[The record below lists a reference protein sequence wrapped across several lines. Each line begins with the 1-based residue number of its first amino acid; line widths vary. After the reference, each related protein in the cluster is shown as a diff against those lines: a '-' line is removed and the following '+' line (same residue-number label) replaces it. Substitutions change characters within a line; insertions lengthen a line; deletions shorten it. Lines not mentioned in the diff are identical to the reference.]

1 MIKKYGFVR
10 VASAIPKVKIANTL
24 YNIEEIKNIIKE
36 AEKNNVEVTLFPE
49 LAITSYSAMDLFYNE
64 KLLKDALD
72 GLIELKKYTK
82 KLKGI
87 YIVGLPLRINNF
99 IYNVMAI
106 LQDGKILGIVPKRYL
121 DNDNRWFK
129 DINTIKV
136 DTIIIDNEEVSV
148 GDLVFKNK
156 DFTFDI
162 KIGNRRNNTDA
173 LITFNAASTL
183 ALVSK
188 NEDLRIRLKAYTK
201 ENINGLVYAGNS
213 ALETTTD
220 TLQAPN
226 IYIVENGNI
235 IERNEEITFDT
246 KLVISDIDIEKL
258 RNLKNRNNN
267 YYEEVD
273 TRKVINYE
281 FDSDTENLLRKYSEY
296 PFIPSDEY
304 ERNNRLSTILN
315 IQAHGLARR
324 LEATGIKK
332 CVLGISGGLDST
344 LAFLVTVKA
353 FDILKYNRKD
363 IIGITLPGFGTTNR
377 TYQNACD
384 LVKNYDATLK
394 EISIKDACIQHFKDI
409 DHDIKNTDIT
419 YENAQARERT
429 QILLDYANKVNGLVV
444 GTGDLSELVL
454 GWCTFNG
461 DQISNYG
468 VNASIPKTLVKYITQ
483 YYAETESNK
492 KAKKVL
498 LDILDTPVS
507 PELLP
512 PSESGEILQ
521 KTENS
526 VGPYILHDFFIYHFL
541 TYGASPSKLYFLAT
555 NTFKNMDKEEIKKWL
570 RVFINRFFTQ
580 QFKRSCSV
588 DGAKVGNIS
597 LSPRG
602 DLVLPSDANRDAY
615 LKEIDDL

>member
-24 YNIEEIKNIIKE
+24 YNVEEIKNIIKE

-72 GLIELKKYTK
+72 ALIELKKYTK
-82 KLKGI
+82 KLNGI

-99 IYNVMAI
+99 IYNVMSI

-136 DTIIIDNEEVSV
+136 DTIVIDNEEVNV

-188 NEDLRIRLKAYTK
+188 NEDLRIRLKACTK

-226 IYIVENGNI
+226 IYIVENGTI

-281 FDSDTENLLRKYSEY
+281 FDSDTENLLRKYPEY

>member
-82 KLKGI
+82 KLNGI

-136 DTIIIDNEEVSV
+136 DTIVIDNEEVNV

-156 DFTFDI
+156 DFIFDI
-162 KIGNRRNNTDA
+162 KIGNSRNNTDA

-201 ENINGLVYAGNS
+201 ENINGLVYTGNS

-281 FDSDTENLLRKYSEY
+281 FDSDTENLLRKYPEY

-353 FDILKYNRKD
+353 FDILKYYRKD

>member
-10 VASAIPKVKIANTL
+10 VASAIPKVKIGNTI
-24 YNIEEIKNIIKE
+24 YNVEEIKNIIKE
-36 AEKNNVEVTLFPE
+36 SEKNSVEVTLFPE
-49 LAITSYSAMDLFYNE
+49 LAITSYSAGDLFYNE
-64 KLLKDALD
+64 KLLNDALD

-82 KLKGI
+82 KLNGI
-87 YIVGLPLRINNF
+87 YIIGLPLRINNF
-99 IYNVMAI
+99 IYDVMAAI
-106 LQDGKILGIVPKRYL
+106 QNGKILGIVPKL
-121 DNDNRWFK
+121 SADENNRWFK
-129 DINTIKV
+129 DGKDIKV
-136 DTIIIDNEEVSV
+136 DTIIIDEEEVNV
-148 GDLVFKNK
+148 GDLVFKN
-156 DFTFDI
+156 DAFTFDI
-162 KIGNRRNNTDA
+162 KIGNRRSNTDA
-173 LITFNAASTL
+173 LITFNPASTL
-183 ALVSK
+183 ALVGK
-188 NEDLRIRLKAYTK
+188 NNDLKIRLQAFTK

-226 IYIVENGNI
+226 IYIIENGNI
-235 IERNEEITFDT
+235 VEHNEEITFDT
-246 KLVISDIDIEKL
+246 KLVISDIDIHKL
-258 RNLKNRNNN
+258 RNLKNRNVN
-267 YYEEVD
+267 YYEEYES
-273 TRKVINYE
+273 RKIVNYT
-281 FDSDTENLLRKYSEY
+281 FVSDTTNLLRKYPEY

-304 ERNNRLSTILN
+304 ERNNRLGTILN

-344 LAFLVTVKA
+344 LAFLVTIKA
-353 FDILKYNRKD
+353 FDILKYDRKD

-377 TYQNACD
+377 TYKNACD
-384 LVKNYDATLK
+384 LVTNYNATLK

-409 DHDIKNTDIT
+409 EHDINSTDIT

-468 VNASIPKTLVKYITQ
+468 VNASIPKTLVKYITK

-526 VGPYILHDFFIYHFL
+526 VGPYILHDFFMYHFL
-541 TYGASPSKLYFLAT
+541 TYGASPSKLYFLAI
-555 NTFKNMDKEEIKKWL
+555 NTFKDMEKSEIKKWL

-602 DLVLPSDANRDAY
+602 DLVLPSDANREAY
-615 LKEIDDL
+615 LKEIDEL